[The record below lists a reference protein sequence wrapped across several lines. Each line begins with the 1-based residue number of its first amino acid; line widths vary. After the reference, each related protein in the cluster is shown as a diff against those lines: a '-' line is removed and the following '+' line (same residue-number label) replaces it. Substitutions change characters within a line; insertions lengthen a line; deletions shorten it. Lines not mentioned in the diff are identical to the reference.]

1 MKLVDKIKELTGKQ
15 ENGTEKSKNY
25 LTGKEIRAIAKE
37 NSKIMFRLFRL
48 AVLVFFKSEHYL

>member
-15 ENGTEKSKNY
+15 QDTAKSKNY

-37 NSKIMFRLFRL
+37 NSKVMFRLEKYKYR
-48 AVLVFFKSEHYL
+48 